1 MGASPSLCVVPARFP
16 RLRAVFVVL
25 LCLLFAAGTA
35 FAAKKSTAAKS
46 AEHAIIPRPTTF
58 VAKSGKFVFHPET
71 LIVYTAPEAK
81 PVAKY
86 FSAEIAKAT
95 GMKLKTSDKG
105 VGKTTV
111 RLEIKKNAAT
121 GDEGYAL
128 DVSSTRINIVAKTPA
143 GLFYGLQTVRQ
154 MMPPEIYSR
163 VPVKEKISWSLPC
176 AQITDKP
183 RFGWRGANVDC
194 ARHFY
199 SKEAIMRF
207 IDTIS
212 WHKMN
217 RFHWHLTEDQ
227 GWRIEIKKYPRLTE
241 VGAWRSNLLVG
252 ENKAFSK
259 EDSPH
264 WKNGLYG
271 GFYSQKDIREVV
283 AYAKER
289 FVEVV
294 PEIDIPGHSTA
305 ALLAY
310 PEFSCDGKPP
320 AGLPLSG
327 GVFSKVYCPG
337 KEKTFTF
344 LQEIFTELLELF
356 PSEYI
361 HIGGDEC
368 PKTAWKKCADCQKR
382 IKTERLSASGTA
394 SAEDKLQSYFTG
406 RIQKFLEKKGR
417 KVIGWDEITEGGIPK
432 GCTVMHWREST
443 DVKIAPRAGH
453 DLIVATRPKCYYN
466 WAYSEADSA
475 FVLSQGRV
483 MPMRSAWD
491 FDPMPKGLSAREEKH
506 VLGAQA
512 CLWGEK
518 TPNEKVLEFHYFPR
532 LCAMS
537 EATWSDRNG
546 RNYAEFLSRV
556 KVQQKRYIAAGVNA
570 RPSAEDPLPSG
581 YKVFEKYKLS
591 ASATKPA
598 KTSKKRK

>member
-1 MGASPSLCVVPARFP
+1 MDPKASFP
-16 RLRAVFVVL
+16 KAAFFKTVLIVFVCVL
-25 LCLLFAAGTA
+25 LAAGTA
-35 FAAKKSTAAKS
+35 FAKKETAKS
-46 AEHAIIPRPTTF
+46 SAHAIIPRPTTF
-58 VAKSGKFVFHPET
+58 VAKSGNFVFYPET
-71 LIVYTAPEAK
+71 LIVYTSDEAK

-86 FSAEIAKAT
+86 FSSEIAKAT
-95 GMKLKTSDKG
+95 GMKLKTASKG

-111 RLEIKKNAAT
+111 RLEIKKNAKT
-121 GDEGYAL
+121 GDEGYTL
-128 DVSSTRINIVAKTPA
+128 DVSSTRINVVAKTPA

-154 MMPPEIYSR
+154 MMPPQIYSR
-163 VPVKEKISWSLPC
+163 EPVKEKVTWSLPC

-194 ARHFY
+194 ARHFF
-199 SKEAIMRF
+199 SKEAIKRF

-227 GWRIEIKKYPRLTE
+227 GWRIEIKKYPKLTE
-241 VGAWRSNLLVG
+241 VGAWRSNLLIQ
-252 ENKAFSK
+252 ENPNFVK

-271 GFYSQKDIREVV
+271 GFYSQKDVREIVE
-283 AYAKER
+283 YAQER
-289 FVEVV
+289 FVTIV
-294 PEIDIPGHSTA
+294 PEIDVPGHSSA

-310 PEFSCDGKPP
+310 PEYSCDGKPP
-320 AGLPLSG
+320 AGLPLGG

-344 LQEIFTELLELF
+344 LEDIFSELIELF
-356 PSEYI
+356 PGEYV

-368 PKTAWKKCADCQKR
+368 PKTAWQACSDCQKR
-382 IKTERLSASGTA
+382 IKTEHLSASGGF
-394 SAEDKLQSYFTG
+394 SAEERLQSYFIG
-406 RIQKFLEKKGR
+406 RIQKFLEKKGK
-417 KVIGWDEITEGGIPK
+417 KVIGWDEIVEGGIPK
-432 GCTVMHWREST
+432 GCTVMHWREQT

-466 WAYSEADSA
+466 WAYSEDDKP

-483 MPMRSAWD
+483 MPMRQAWD
-491 FDPMPKGLSAREEKH
+491 FDPVPKGLSEKEKKH

-512 CLWGEK
+512 CFWGEK

-537 EATWSDRNG
+537 EATWSDRDG
-546 RNYAEFLSRV
+546 RDYQEFLSRV
-556 KVQQKRYIAAGVNA
+556 KVQQQRYICAGVNA

-581 YKVFEKYKLS
+581 YKVFEKYDLS
-591 ASATKPA
+591 ASATKAP
-598 KTSKKRK
+598 KSSKKRK